1 MRTIVLFNLLIGTA
15 LYTNGQQAKISTK
28 DPSRPVQTVEA
39 SCGQCQFGL
48 KGKGC
53 DLAVRLD
60 GKAYYVSGTAID
72 DHGDAHDKEGFCNAI
87 RKADVQGKVVKNK
100 FVVTYFKLL
109 TAEGGRL
116 P

>member
-1 MRTIVLFNLLIGTA
+1 MRSLILLNFFIAASMFTF
-15 LYTNGQQAKISTK
+15 GQQSKVAIK
-28 DPSRPVQTVEA
+28 DPSKPVQTVEA

-53 DLAVRLD
+53 DLAVRLG
-60 GKAYYVSGTAID
+60 GKAYYVSGTAIN

-87 RKADVQGKVVKNK
+87 RKADVQGTLVKNK

-109 TAEGGRL
+109 PTEGSQR